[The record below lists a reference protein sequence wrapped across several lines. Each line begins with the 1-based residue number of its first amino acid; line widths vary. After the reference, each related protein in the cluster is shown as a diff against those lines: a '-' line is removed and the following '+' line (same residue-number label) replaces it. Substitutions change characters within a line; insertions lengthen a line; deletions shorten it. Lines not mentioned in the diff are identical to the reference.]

1 MENAKRIGCLWGLAV
16 ALGVGLAVA
25 NSPAVASAAPGN
37 SGKGSSSGESSQS
50 SHTPSAKKGASS
62 ATNDAPRHRRRDE
75 TAVSG
80 SGEKTTT
87 TTGSPTE
94 SEGTGTKTGKPGND
108 ALRRGGLTSRP
119 RSNSVPAKVNP
130 MRVVV
135 KVDAPEPTVRVRG
148 LDRSL
153 TESAATAVTALAAPL
168 VSQTAAAPAMA
179 QDRPVSKVSTP
190 TAVDPVSHIVSTLV
204 NAALS
209 PFAGSAPTAPVQNP
223 AAFTLLAFARR
234 EFEPST
240 IVNQPA
246 PVVSTSVSDPD
257 FISSTHDFFGLLT
270 VTSAADPDDNHY
282 VAFVI
287 STPLFTNVL
296 TSGTDPDDNLG
307 FGAASIGIA
316 GHTVNTFTSPFLSF
330 SIAIPI
336 TDPFA
341 PLFTELIRLGF

>member
-1 MENAKRIGCLWGLAV
+1 MENAKRIGCMWGLAV

-37 SGKGSSSGESSQS
+37 SSKGSSSGESSQS

-62 ATNDAPRHRRRDE
+62 ATDAPRHRRRDE

-130 MRVVV
+130 MRVAV

-148 LDRSL
+148 LDRSP
-153 TESAATAVTALAAPL
+153 TKSAATAVTALAAPL

-179 QDRPVSKVSTP
+179 QDRPVSKGSTP

-204 NAALS
+204 NAA
-209 PFAGSAPTAPVQNP
+209 
-223 AAFTLLAFARR
+223 
-234 EFEPST
+234 
-240 IVNQPA
+240 
-246 PVVSTSVSDPD
+246 
-257 FISSTHDFFGLLT
+257 
-270 VTSAADPDDNHY
+270 
-282 VAFVI
+282 
-287 STPLFTNVL
+287 
-296 TSGTDPDDNLG
+296 
-307 FGAASIGIA
+307 
-316 GHTVNTFTSPFLSF
+316 
-330 SIAIPI
+330 
-336 TDPFA
+336 
-341 PLFTELIRLGF
+341 